1 MRRRRRTAET
11 ETETRSLPRTE
22 SFTFDGAEIPFVP
35 GQSIAA
41 ALLAADVRVTR
52 ITRGSRPRG
61 LFCGIGVCF
70 DCLLTVNGQ
79 PNVRSC
85 LQPARAGDLV
95 QTQQGAGDEQ
105 RAVRAQHAP
114 GGWDRRTI
122 GTEVVVVGA
131 GPAGLAA
138 AVSAA
143 DSGADVVVV
152 DAGHAPG
159 GQYLRQPAGVLPA
172 PVADHDDAAGVA
184 YSRAL
189 AHPRVRVLSGRSCR

>member
-1 MRRRRRTAET
+1 MRRRNRAAQTD
-11 ETETRSLPRTE
+11 TRPLPRTE

-35 GQSIAA
+35 GQSVAA

-52 ITRGSRPRG
+52 VTRGSRPRG
-61 LFCGIGVCF
+61 VFCGIGACF
-70 DCLLTVNGQ
+70 DCLLVVNGQ

-85 LQPARAGDLV
+85 LRPAHAGDVV
-95 QTQQGAGDEQ
+95 QTQRGPGDEQ
-105 RAVRAQHAP
+105 RAARAQDAL
-114 GGWDRRTI
+114 GGSDRRTI
-122 GTEVVVVGA
+122 GAEVVVVGG

-152 DAGHAPG
+152 DAGLALG
-159 GQYLRQPAGVLPA
+159 GQYLRQPAGVPPA
-172 PVADHDDAAGVA
+172 AAADRDDAAGVA

-189 AHPRVRVLSGRSCR
+189 SHSRV